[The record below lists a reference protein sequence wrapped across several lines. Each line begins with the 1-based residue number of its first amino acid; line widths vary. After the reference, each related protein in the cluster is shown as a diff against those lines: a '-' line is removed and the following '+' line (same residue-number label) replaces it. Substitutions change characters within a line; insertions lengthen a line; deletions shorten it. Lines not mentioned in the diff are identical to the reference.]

1 MKQPLF
7 KSIFIN
13 LLSFAVIGLMVSPAI
28 SGGPADGS
36 IRFMSRHPH
45 MMTDGTVGGSFH
57 H

>member
-28 SGGPADGS
+28 SGGPADGYT
-36 IRFMSRHPH
+36 IHVQAPPY
-45 MMTDGTVGGSFH
+45 DD
-57 H
+57 